1 MARLA
6 PGKHNFTRLQARIL
20 QENGAFTVRMQ
31 LYNHLKTGEFA
42 GGEETADSIETASS
56 MIAGL
61 AKQFD
66 IPQPGISINIV
77 MANYRDGTRH

>member
-1 MARLA
+1 MAW
-6 PGKHNFTRLQARIL
+6 PVTPKHSFTRLQARIL
-20 QENGAFTVRMQ
+20 HENGAFTVRLQ

-42 GGEETADSIETASS
+42 GGEETADTIETASS

-66 IPQPGISINIV
+66 IPQPGISINII
-77 MANYRDGTRH
+77 MENYRDGTRH

>member
-1 MARLA
+1 MVPV

-31 LYNHLKTGEFA
+31 LYNHLKTGDFA

-56 MIAGL
+56 MIAGI
-61 AKQFD
+61 AKQYD
-66 IPQPGISINIV
+66 IPQPAISINIV
-77 MANYRDGTRH
+77 MENYRDGTRH